1 MADET
6 APNSEL
12 EFDSAEERGGDGG
25 GGNGGRGGQF
35 EAADQSLADALA
47 VSFRVLKWLFVLLL
61 AFFLFSGVFT
71 VEQNEV
77 AVRTTFGRI
86 AGDSGAA
93 AEVLTSEGGPYFRWP
108 RPIGE
113 VYFVPTTERTLRLED
128 AFVFDIG
135 PRDVGKRLSEL
146 TAGNALD
153 PATDGS
159 LLTGDRSIVHARYEV
174 RYKVL
179 PQDAADFVRNV
190 AGPEDAASFTD
201 LDGNPEA
208 LFERAERLV
217 RMAVES
223 AIVAD
228 VATQD
233 IDDFIRNQR
242 NVEAEAATATPA
254 DPADPAA
261 PESPAEGET
270 PDAATPEPAD
280 AEATPADD
288 PPTDETAGAAGTAG
302 AEGAAIE
309 VNETSVQAAA
319 QQMLDELRTGITIQQ
334 VTRSDYTVPPV
345 LRPAFEALT
354 NAQQARGLA
363 RSQGRAAYTRIL
375 TGVAGRAYPALLAL
389 IDTFEAADRR
399 VQADPDS
406 EAAQQALANANDALR
421 ALFTGQPIGPTLSN
435 LAATLDADNPL
446 VGRLQRL
453 AQANP
458 ELTLG
463 GEASNVVR
471 AASTESAAIVNQT
484 QTELRRFERLLPDY
498 RRAPD
503 LVKRQLFFAMLRDV
517 LSSPDVKLEIVGGS
531 RWLTDQIPE
540 DAARNRADQQRAL
553 EQQQLQQQPPQGG
566 PPPRR

>member
-1 MADET
+1 MADEN
-6 APNSEL
+6 APNPEL
-12 EFDSAEERGGDGG
+12 DLDPAEER
-25 GGNGGRGGQF
+25 GRGGQF

-77 AVRTTFGRI
+77 AVRTSFGRI
-86 AGDSGAA
+86 NGDGIAGG

-113 VYFVPTTERTLRLED
+113 VYFVPTTERTLRLD
-128 AFVFDIG
+128 DSFVFRTG
-135 PRDVGKRLSEL
+135 PRDVGRRLSEL
-146 TAGNALD
+146 NAGNTLD
-153 PATDGS
+153 PAVDGS

-190 AGPEDAASFTD
+190 AGPEDAARFTD

-208 LFERAERLV
+208 LFQRAERIV
-217 RMAVES
+217 RRAVES

-233 IDDFIRNQR
+233 VDDFIRNQR
-242 NVEAEAATATPA
+242 DPEATNVTADAAPPAAT
-254 DPADPAA
+254 DPAA
-261 PESPAEGET
+261 PESPADTVPAEDETRSAADTTPTPT
-270 PDAATPEPAD
+270 PDAPPAD
-280 AEATPADD
+280 
-288 PPTDETAGAAGTAG
+288 G
-302 AEGAAIE
+302 AEGGTVE
-309 VNETSVQAAA
+309 VNETSVQATA
-319 QQMLDELRTGITIQQ
+319 QRMLDELRTGITIQQ

-345 LRPAFEALT
+345 LRPAFEALS
-354 NAQQARGLA
+354 NAEQARGLA
-363 RSQGRAAYTRIL
+363 RSQGRAAYTRLL

-389 IDTFEAADRR
+389 IDAFEAADRR

-406 EAAQQALANANDALR
+406 EEAQQALVNANDALR
-421 ALFTGQPIGPTLSN
+421 ALFTGQPVGPTLSN
-435 LAATLDADNPL
+435 LAATLDPDNPL
-446 VGRLQRL
+446 AGRLQRI
-453 AQANP
+453 AQTNP
-458 ELTLG
+458 DITLG

-471 AASTESAAIVNQT
+471 TASTESSAIVNQT

-498 RRAPD
+498 RRAPE

-517 LSSPDVKLEIVGGS
+517 LSSPDVKLEIIGGS
-531 RWLTDQIPE
+531 DLLTDKVPE
-540 DAARNRADQQRAL
+540 DAARNRADQERA
-553 EQQQLQQQPPQGG
+553 LQQQQQPQSGG
-566 PPPRR
+566 PPPQRQR